1 MTIEKYAKVELSL
14 KERRA
19 LNGASDII
27 DELRNVINDDEYPIN
42 FELISKGLRDIA
54 YVGSFEISTQE

>member
-1 MTIEKYAKVELSL
+1 MTIEKYVKVELSL
-14 KERRA
+14 KERRT
-19 LNGASDII
+19 LIGASEIM
-27 DELRNVINDDEYPIN
+27 DELRDAINDDEYPIN